1 MAGMEWE
8 GRVSYVKE
16 NLVHSRQRKP
26 FAHGCT
32 VHHDQQISG
41 RYGAALMLCITS
53 LVSVVTRDTQ
63 PLIPSCP

>member
-8 GRVSYVKE
+8 GEVSCVKE

-32 VHHDQQISG
+32 VHHDQQII
-41 RYGAALMLCITS
+41 RQVWALMLCFTS

-63 PLIPSCP
+63 HLIPSCP